1 MKVVVR
7 DGIWPAMLVSF
18 CYNGCEEKNEFVATS
33 EAGTWQQ
40 LVGRVKQ
47 NSPFRFSNSV
57 EDAKEVERGNLG
69 SYGGGEPLVL
79 YPDRATLDKAD
90 GGRRL
95 TGAGLGVHFTR
106 IETTVKALPV

>member
-7 DGIWPAMLVSF
+7 DGFWTAMLVSF
-18 CYNGCEEKNEFVATS
+18 CYNGYEKNEFVATS

-57 EDAKEVERGNLG
+57 EDAKEVRQDQTLG
-69 SYGGGEPLVL
+69 
-79 YPDRATLDKAD
+79 AM
-90 GGRRL
+90 
-95 TGAGLGVHFTR
+95 
-106 IETTVKALPV
+106 